1 MNLDS
6 AKKKV
11 YEMLGKQYKFVYRG
25 ARNQIEEFRGKIVK
39 CYPSIFIIET
49 DNHVI
54 KSFTYSD
61 FIIRN
66 IKILCE

>member
-1 MNLDS
+1 MNLDAVKTRVKS
-6 AKKKV
+6 
-11 YEMLGKQYKFVYRG
+11 YLGEHHRFIYKGV
-25 ARNQIEEFRGKIVK
+25 RNQIEEFDGVITK

-54 KSFTYSD
+54 KSFTYND

-66 IKILCE
+66 IKIVS

>member
-1 MNLDS
+1 MNLDT
-6 AKKKV
+6 AKNKV
-11 YEMLGKQYKFVYRG
+11 KSYLGIHHKFIYRG
-25 ARNQIEEFRGKIVK
+25 VRNQIEEFEGKIVE

-49 DNHVI
+49 DDSTI

-66 IKILCE
+66 IKII